1 MKRDTVKCADC
12 GELVYIGKNG
22 GAAKDNGNWKFYCE
36 KCWGKQVNI
45 ELDRIYGDKTRNS
58 NTVV

>member
-12 GELVYIGKNG
+12 GELVYIGKNS

-36 KCWGKQVNI
+36 KCWRKQVKI
-45 ELDRIYGDKTRNS
+45 ELDRIYGDKN
-58 NTVV
+58 